1 MMAASDFRQVI
12 LTSHRNKRLRRSLPK
27 RSDHFLDAQFIPKTP
42 KSPPRPSEHKS
53 CYAYLLCLFW
63 SMAQITPLDT
73 QIAPRTLKAFPR
85 HSDYKS
91 CYACL
96 FISMVQITPQTLK
109 SAQITSKLHSTPSDY
124 KFCLLILIA
133 QITVQTLKATLS
145 HTPNPHFTL
154 KYAYP
159 TIFYQLY
166 VIKLN

>member
-1 MMAASDFRQVI
+1 MAASDLRQVI

-109 SAQITSKLHSTPSDY
+109 SLPGRSNHAPDPQITSLAMLA
-124 KFCLLILIA
+124 CLLACLFI
-133 QITVQTLKATLS
+133 S
-145 HTPNPHFTL
+145 
-154 KYAYP
+154 
-159 TIFYQLY
+159 
-166 VIKLN
+166 